1 MIRFAQATLVAGVFV
16 LSTARAAMAQESM
29 PRITFAGI
37 GLVSFNMNGD
47 NQIENGNVKN
57 LDLGTVNDFSDSF
70 LLLRLD
76 RQLYEKDRAGFM
88 VGFLFPDA
96 RNDLGQVF
104 YNQVNVFYNSRR
116 FGGLLGRSRLRNFVV
131 EFPTLREEDLLDYG
145 FAANPFINSENSELT
160 RYGNV
165 FRGEAF
171 LLSNRLTLSGQVL
184 NWSVTDEVGT
194 LVDDFDVNGV
204 SGSLIYRLPDALRYS
219 GTIREAGIA
228 FFGQNIDAAGQNWM
242 STVSA
247 GVAVNLTRHPL
258 RSAEFRGQ
266 VIYNFGVDD
275 LATTDP
281 LLGTL
286 AAPRG
291 RARSEYV
298 ALVGSI
304 RFLSRP
310 SQLDRFQAALTF
322 AYKDFS
328 DQSASQFA
336 VIPNVFF
343 RVGEGVDLGVQY
355 QFEQFSGELA
365 RLRGLRRQQSIKLT
379 LAFQFQAM
387 FNNYF
392 GDRDDILNIEHGYI
406 P

>member
-1 MIRFAQATLVAGVFV
+1 MIRFTKAALVAGVCSLGV
-16 LSTARAAMAQESM
+16 VRAAIAQESM
-29 PRITFAGI
+29 PRITFAGT

-47 NQIENGNVKN
+47 NNIENGNVKN

-70 LLLRLD
+70 ILLRLD
-76 RQLYEKDRAGFM
+76 RQLYKKDRAGFM

-145 FAANPFINSENSELT
+145 FVANPFINSENSELT

-165 FRGEAF
+165 FRGDAF

-184 NWSVTDEVGT
+184 NWSVTDETGK
-194 LVDDFDVNGV
+194 LADNFDVNGV

-219 GTIREAGIA
+219 GTVREAGIA
-228 FFGQNIDAAGQNWM
+228 VFGQNINAAGQNWM

-247 GVAVNLTRHPL
+247 GIAVNLTKDPL
-258 RSAEFRGQ
+258 RNVEFRGQ
-266 VIYNFGVDD
+266 VIYNLGVDD
-275 LATTDP
+275 LATSDT

-291 RARSEYV
+291 RARSQYL
-298 ALVGSI
+298 ALAGSL
-304 RFLSRP
+304 RLLSRP
-310 SQLDRFQAALTF
+310 AQLDRFQAALTV

-328 DQSASQFA
+328 DDNASQFA

-355 QFEQFSGELA
+355 QFEQFSGDLA
-365 RLRGLRRQQSIKLT
+365 RLRALRRQQSVKLT
-379 LAFQFQAM
+379 LAFRFQAM